1 MMDVKRKT
9 RTGRVISDKMEKTV
23 IVAVD
28 TPWRHPIYKKAV
40 RRVVKYYAHDE
51 KKQAKTGDMVLH
63 RGDAPALQ
71 DEALARRPD
80 HHQRR
85 SRRNKTA
92 GDYQRVR
99 EQDGIRECRPIR
111 E

>member
-1 MMDVKRKT
+1 MEVKRKT
-9 RTGRVISDKMEKTV
+9 RTGRVVSDKMDKTV

-51 KKQAKTGDMVLH
+51 KKQAKTGDMVL
-63 RGDAPALQ
+63 L
-71 DEALARRPD
+71 EETRPL
-80 HHQRR
+80 
-85 SRRNKTA
+85 SKTKRW
-92 GDYQRVR
+92 RVTR
-99 EQDGIRECRPIR
+99 VIISSEVAEIKPEEIK

>member
-51 KKQAKTGDMVLH
+51 NKQAKTGDLVL
-63 RGDAPALQ
+63 L
-71 DEALARRPD
+71 EETRPL
-80 HHQRR
+80 
-85 SRRNKTA
+85 SKTKRW
-92 GDYQRVR
+92 RVAKVIITG
-99 EQDGIRECRPIR
+99 EVAEIKPQEITSE
-111 E
+111 